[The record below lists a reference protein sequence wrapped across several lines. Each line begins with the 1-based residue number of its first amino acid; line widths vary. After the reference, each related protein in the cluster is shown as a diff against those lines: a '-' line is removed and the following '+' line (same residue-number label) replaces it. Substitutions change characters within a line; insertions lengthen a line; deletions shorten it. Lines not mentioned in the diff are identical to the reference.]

1 MDLEIP
7 SHCRLS
13 SSQKQKVEWG
23 VGGGVW
29 KGMEK
34 MGKKKQKILFYFFE
48 INKRL

>member
-23 VGGGVW
+23 WGW
-29 KGMEK
+29 KGIEK